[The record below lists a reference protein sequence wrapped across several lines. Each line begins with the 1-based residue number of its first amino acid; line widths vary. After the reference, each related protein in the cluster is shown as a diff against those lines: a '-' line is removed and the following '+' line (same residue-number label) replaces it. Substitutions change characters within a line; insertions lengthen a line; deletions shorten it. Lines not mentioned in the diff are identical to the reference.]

1 MLYEDRF
8 RRFNDLDAAVAV
20 VALPDFRSWLQA
32 ADLLQIRLYERLVKP
47 FTFKAVVVSGSL
59 GQALRGSSDQ
69 ARAFQL
75 IAYAGGAGCPIYF
88 VDQCAF
94 VEPVVAALKQ
104 SFRVRASK
112 AHTILDPATADF

>member
-1 MLYEDRF
+1 M
-8 RRFNDLDAAVAV
+8 VS
-20 VALPDFRSWLQA
+20 LPDFRSWLKT
-32 ADLLQIRLYERLVKP
+32 ADLLQIRIHDRLVKP

-75 IAYAGGAGCPIYF
+75 ITYAAGAGCPIYF

-94 VEPVVAALKQ
+94 VEPIIAALKQ